1 MSKFRILALLILCG
15 WLTSFSAKAEDV
27 QPGVSPK
34 LEKLRNLQGESRTK
48 FNLTIGNP
56 SNLRPGLGCTNAT
69 FRYKTTVVDGVFIT
83 AKCLDKSGNKRDTEI
98 ELYGIT
104 NQDGILDQTYPSGK
118 DSEFSSTCGQVLFDP
133 TSNGSFLL
141 YAECLDANGNKN
153 LTAIA
158 LQNIQNNNGRLEYN
172 DTTGIGE

>member
-15 WLTSFSAKAEDV
+15 LLTSFSAKAEDV

-34 LEKLRNLQGESRTK
+34 LEPLGNLKGSSFDKLRDT
-48 FNLTIGNP
+48 FGNP
-56 SNLRPGLGCTNAT
+56 SNLLPGRRCTGAR
-69 FRYKTTVVDGVFIT
+69 FKYKTTVVDGVYIS
-83 AKCLDKSGNKRDTEI
+83 AKCLDKSGIIRDTEI

-104 NQDGILDQTYPSGK
+104 NQDGLLDQKYPSGK
-118 DSEFSSTCGQVLFDP
+118 DSEFSSTCGQVLFVP
-133 TSNGSFLL
+133 TRGGSFFL

-153 LTAIA
+153 LTGIA